1 MGVNIQKKKLSDFR
15 SEESLRNDYKYIS
28 SFETSSKDFY
38 SYRQLFDFV
47 PYKSID
53 ITSHEKFKYAEI
65 GNVNKF
71 GEVEPVELSFDD
83 RQEENESLFKKIEK
97 GDIIKPLPG
106 DVLISKIRPYLNKN
120 VLVDSE
126 ETYFTKAF
134 IHIRPKINAEL
145 FFLALRTKFINQINA
160 VSRQGKGYPTIKED
174 DLKSIR
180 FPKSIVDALVN
191 SQSELIE
198 KIRPLKQEIAN
209 LKETKKQPLN
219 IINQVFGEEFGFDGN
234 YYKEFGKG
242 MTAGTQHSN
251 PKEKSIYKVPFS
263 SIAKSNILRV
273 SCRFHNPKIQFLYE
287 RLHSKPILKIK
298 NILLEEA
305 HRGVS
310 PQYDTDG
317 NIPVIKTAHLK
328 NESIEISED
337 EFVNEDFYKKSIRSQ
352 VFENDVLIASTGKVS
367 LGKVDIVLSDQNL
380 VVDGHITILKVNQD
394 LYNPLFL
401 TYFLRSILGAFQIE
415 RDFTGATNQIELYS
429 SEIENFE
436 IPDFTLE
443 EQTEIV
449 EKIKTQLDEQKVI
462 DRQIEEKQQA
472 INKIIEDAI
481 KQEQN

>member
-15 SEESLRNDYKYIS
+15 SEESLRYDYKYIS
-28 SFETSSKDFY
+28 SFETSSNDFY

-53 ITSHEKFKYAEI
+53 ITSLEKFKYAEI
-65 GNVNKF
+65 GNVNKL

-120 VLVDSE
+120 VLNDTE

-134 IHIRPKINAEL
+134 IHIRPKINSEL

-160 VSRQGKGYPTIKED
+160 VSRQGKGYPTLKED

-198 KIRPLKQEIAN
+198 KISPIKQEIAN
-209 LKETKKQPLN
+209 LKATKKQTLN
-219 IINQVFGEEFGFDGN
+219 IINQVFGDAFGFDWSAFEN
-234 YYKEFGKG
+234 IKKV
-242 MTAGTQHSN
+242 
-251 PKEKSIYKVPFS
+251 KSYTS
-263 SIAKSNILRV
+263 SISKFANNIDCRMGI
-273 SCRFHNPKIQFLYE
+273 RFHNKAGAYIQSFLE
-287 RLHSKPILKIK
+287 SKTNKRIK
-298 NILLEEA
+298 DFISENIVLGKSVSPSDYDEDGEYFYIAMSNIKTWAFDPEDCKKVSESYAASNLNKTVQKGDILLARSGEGTIGKVA
-305 HRGVS
+305 L
-310 PQYDTDG
+310 
-317 NIPVIKTAHLK
+317 I
-328 NESIEISED
+328 ED
-337 EFVNEDFYKKSIRSQ
+337 E
-352 VFENDVLIASTGKVS
+352 
-367 LGKVDIVLSDQNL
+367 DIN
-380 VVDGHITILKVNQD
+380 GI
-394 LYNPLFL
+394 F
-401 TYFLRSILGAFQIE
+401 A
-415 RDFTGATNQIELYS
+415 DFTQRIRFTGFDPLCAYYYMRSDFFQYLVYTHKKGLGNNTNIFPSQIKE
-429 SEIENFE
+429 FP
-436 IPDFTLE
+436 IPDWDE
-443 EQTEIV
+443 NKQAEIV

-462 DRQIEEKQQA
+462 DSQIEEKQQS